1 MNAYIIS
8 IVVAVAILLIAALI
22 STSIK
27 YQGGANPKDSAKRKM
42 VFWILMI
49 LAPVLTYVL
58 GAFIIHPDKN
68 TYPIEY
74 DKHMQAL
81 PVGAG
86 IAALAYIV
94 LGFVLSKIFR
104 NKKIGNWF

>member
-27 YQGGANPKDSAKRKM
+27 YQGGANPKDPAKRKM

-49 LAPVLTYVL
+49 LAPILTYVI
-58 GAFIIHPDKN
+58 GAFIIHPDQN
-68 TYPIEY
+68 VDPMGYAE
-74 DKHMQAL
+74 HMQAL
-81 PVGAG
+81 PIGAG
-86 IAALAYIV
+86 IAALTYIV
-94 LGFVLSKIFR
+94 LGFVLSKIFK
-104 NKKIGNWF
+104 NGKIGNWF